1 MSCYL
6 LAATLCGVG
15 IFASRP
21 IPQVERDKMGTMRL
35 YNRGL
40 TALKFAPI
48 TGGFITTLSPS
59 KYGDVWLP
67 ADDYLAKSE
76 DKYEIKYRN
85 WLGFNHRMMLSPVE
99 CVSKDSSSDNI
110 RY

>member
-21 IPQVERDKMGTMRL
+21 IPQVERDQMGTMRL
-35 YNRGL
+35 YNHGL
-40 TALKFAPI
+40 TALKFVP
-48 TGGFITTLSPS
+48 TNGGVSALPPS
-59 KYGDVWLP
+59 KYGGVWFP
-67 ADDYLAKSE
+67 ADDYLSKI
-76 DKYEIKYRN
+76 DNKYEITYKN
-85 WLGFNHRMMLSPVE
+85 FLGFNQKMLLSPVE

-110 RY
+110 RYY